1 MNDTMNNGINV
12 VYYTQNLRDLLWVL
26 PIWRETGGTFCSELE
41 ITQKLVRDYDA
52 TLPFAHLPTKNK
64 LTIGRDVVTK
74 KLSIKRK
81 QIRLEIEHIARE
93 LRPDVVVTTSNHR
106 HAMSRERRA
115 QLVQTDIYWNG
126 FKQVQAF
133 HGVSSKGVKFNNWMS
148 DFDLLLLPGR
158 REKARFEQLF
168 REPRAS
174 EDQVFGASRSDL
186 QSTPQMALIG
196 HPKADRVLRGE
207 ITRESARHE
216 LQLGDKPTVLYAP
229 THGALSSFFAWGE
242 SIINAIPTSCNLIV
256 KPHPSLATTS
266 ESEGASRDLL
276 RVRKLLES
284 RGALWLPH
292 APDVMPLMAASD
304 VLITDYSSV
313 AEEWLVFDRPIV
325 FADHLANATGRDRAQ
340 RERGDWNGIFA
351 CGHVVTEIDNMKI
364 SIDLALSEALG
375 ATSSTR
381 CDGFSDGFSAARQQ
395 LRDEVFEQLNGN
407 CARRAADAIRALVVG
422 HD

>member
-1 MNDTMNNGINV
+1 MNSAINI

-26 PIWRETGGTFCSELE
+26 PIWRETGGTFCSELA

-52 TLPFAHLPTKNK
+52 SLPFVHIPTKNK
-64 LTIGRDVVTK
+64 LTIGRDVATK

-81 QIRLEIEHIARE
+81 QKRLEIEQIARE
-93 LRPDVVVTTSNHR
+93 LRPDVVVTTSNHK
-106 HAMSRERRA
+106 HAIGRERRA
-115 QLVQTDIYWNG
+115 QLAQTDIYWHS

-133 HGVSSKGVKFNNWMS
+133 HGVSSKGVKFNTWMR

-158 REKARFEQLF
+158 REKSKFETLF
-168 REPRAS
+168 REDRVLDVRENVA
-174 EDQVFGASRSDL
+174 QNA
-186 QSTPQMALIG
+186 PQMALVG
-196 HPKADRVLRGE
+196 HPKADRILRGE
-207 ITRESARHE
+207 ITRESARRD
-216 LQLGDKPTVLYAP
+216 LQLDHKPTVLYAP

-242 SIINAIPTSCNLIV
+242 AIIDAIPTTCNLIV
-256 KPHPSLATTS
+256 KPHPSLATTAHN
-266 ESEGASRDLL
+266 EGASRDVARLQ
-276 RVRKLLES
+276 KLLEN

-304 VLITDYSSV
+304 ILITDYSSV
-313 AEEWLVFDRPIV
+313 AEEWLVFDRPMV
-325 FADHLANATGRDRAQ
+325 FADHLANASGRDRAQ

-351 CGHVVTEIDNMKI
+351 CGHVVTEIDDMTTAI
-364 SIDLALSEALG
+364 FAALNEALG

-395 LRDEVFEQLNGN
+395 LRDEVFENLDGN
-407 CARRAADAIRALVVG
+407 CGRRAAAAIRALAAG